1 MSGRQSAGGSGRL
14 RLTALVA
21 RREYLRTVRRRGY
34 IFGTILLP
42 IGIAF
47 LMAVSMFFST
57 DGFSSDGEAS
67 GTIVIVNASD
77 VPINDFETGTAE
89 LRILGEAE
97 ATSQL
102 EAGDI
107 SEYYLVP
114 ADFRSS
120 GEVKRIETD
129 AGLDIA
135 RLEDQQSNEGLLRY
149 VILDALL
156 REAGISPDDAS
167 RILQGFTVTAVT
179 LEGDAVSATDIA
191 AGVAVPIVFVAIFMI
206 SIFMTSGY
214 LLQSVTEEKENR
226 VVEIVL
232 SSIPAT
238 PLMGGKIIGLGGAGL
253 TQVAIWVVSAL
264 VAIPLLSNQ
273 VPDLGSISLDP
284 TVLLLAL
291 AYFVLG
297 YLAYGAIFA
306 AIGAMAPGNREA
318 QQYSGFLGFAAAIA
332 AHRLVAVPHRPHLA
346 DRAGAVAVPL
356 DGPHLDAAGPGA
368 LRVHPLVAGGCVAGQ
383 PDALRPARR
392 LGIGAYLQGDRAAVR
407 RPTHAQPAGW
417 RDPLALAR
425 GGTGRDPTPLDVGS
439 GSRLRQARTCRS
451 PLSQTG
457 LISLTL
463 ARAASLSLNQ
473 SALISVYATWSAGT
487 ESSGKMAAV
496 GHSGS
501 QAPQSM
507 HSSGSM

>member
-1 MSGRQSAGGSGRL
+1 MSGRQPAGGSGRL

-42 IGIAF
+42 VGIAF

-57 DGFSSDGEAS
+57 DGFSSDGQAS

-120 GEVKRIETD
+120 GEVTRIETD

-135 RLEDQQSNEGLLRY
+135 RLEAQQGNEGLLRY

-179 LEGDAVSATDIA
+179 LEGDPVSATDIA
-191 AGVAVPIVFVAIFMI
+191 AGVAVPIVFVAIFML

-284 TVLLLAL
+284 TVLVLAL

-318 QQYSGFLGFAAAIA
+318 QQYSGFLGFAAALPLIA
-332 AHRLVAVPHRPHLA
+332 SSLYLT
-346 DRAGAVAVPL
+346 DL
-356 DGPHLDAAGPGA
+356 TS
-368 LRVHPLVAGGCVAGQ
+368 PLV
-383 PDALRPARR
+383 
-392 LGIGAYLQGDRAAVR
+392 
-407 RPTHAQPAGW
+407 
-417 RDPLALAR
+417 LALSLFPLTA
-425 GGTGRDPTPLDVGS
+425 PTSMLLVLGLSESIPWWLVGAS
-439 GSRLRQARTCRS
+439 LV
-451 PLSQTG
+451 
-457 LISLTL
+457 SLTL
-463 ARAASLSLNQ
+463 FALLAAWASARIFRATVLLYGVRPTLSQL
-473 SALISVYATWSAGT
+473 
-487 ESSGKMAAV
+487 V
-496 GHSGS
+496 GAIRSR
-501 QAPQSM
+501 
-507 HSSGSM
+507 